1 MASSSNLLGKRNP
14 EDDLETKQ
22 PILKKHKEKKKET
35 TKGFADSLQ
44 HKSDQEETVEGL
56 NDTPD
61 FVEEAAVI
69 TNTLFMAH
77 IPHKAKISDIVDFF
91 KDVGEVVHV
100 RLAIKRDGGR
110 TGSGFV
116 EFASAN
122 ETKKALE
129 KKNGEYLLHRK
140 IILNVAKIASSLP
153 LPKHCIDH
161 KVWYEDCL
169 RRGEDETPPDF
180 AEEVLF
186 VANLSPQT
194 KILDI
199 FDFCKDVG
207 EVVSVRLIANHEGKH
222 VGCAF
227 VEFLSANEANK
238 VLEKKNGEYL
248 HNHKIFLMKGHGET
262 PDFAE
267 AVATRKTKTLFVAH
281 LAPQT
286 IISDIINFFKDV
298 GQVVHV
304 RLIVNHN
311 GKHVGWGFVEFASND
326 EAEKALEKKN
336 GEYLQDGKI
345 FLEAA
350 KIAPFPPPK
359 WCIDHKVWYE
369 DYLRQESL
377 QIDEDGAVEGLA
389 ETPYFVEEARKKTL
403 FVANLPPQ
411 TNIPKIMYFFK
422 DVGEVVRVRLIV
434 DHRGKHVGC
443 GYFEF
448 ASANEAEKA
457 LEQKNGK
464 SLRYHHIFLDVAE
477 IAPYPLQPKYNLVE
491 KLWYEDNLL
500 REPNLKQQKEKS
512 DGFCDSLPQIRV
524 LSPISR
530 FLRSRHFPTAL
541 AATAWAVRVAL
552 LHAME
557 KTKWAFRVSL
567 LHAMEKTKLDLLPR
581 DDS

>member
-1 MASSSNLLGKRNP
+1 MASSSKEVNLFGKRNP
-14 EDDLETKQ
+14 DDDDLETK
-22 PILKKHKEKKKET
+22 PVLKKHKEEKEKT
-35 TKGFADSLQ
+35 TEGLADSLQ
-44 HKSDQEETVEGL
+44 HKSDQANLISLKEEETVEGL
-56 NDTPD
+56 DDTPD
-61 FVEEAAVI
+61 FVE
-69 TNTLFMAH
+69 
-77 IPHKAKISDIVDFF
+77 
-91 KDVGEVVHV
+91 
-100 RLAIKRDGGR
+100 
-110 TGSGFV
+110 
-116 EFASAN
+116 
-122 ETKKALE
+122 ALE

-153 LPKHCIDH
+153 LPK
-161 KVWYEDCL
+161 YEDCL

-207 EVVSVRLIANHEGKH
+207 EVVSARLIANHEGKH

-267 AVATRKTKTLFVAH
+267 
-281 LAPQT
+281 
-286 IISDIINFFKDV
+286 
-298 GQVVHV
+298 HV

-359 WCIDHKVWYE
+359 YE

-389 ETPYFVEEARKKTL
+389 ETPYFVEVREARKKTL

-512 DGFCDSLPQIRV
+512 DGFCGK
-524 LSPISR
+524 
-530 FLRSRHFPTAL
+530 
-541 AATAWAVRVAL
+541 
-552 LHAME
+552 
-557 KTKWAFRVSL
+557 KTTFSSG
-567 LHAMEKTKLDLLPR
+567 
-581 DDS
+581 DDC